1 MYKRQADN
9 LYIDLLFDAGV
20 YGDSESG
27 TAVAGSSF
35 TVTPSDYGVGEVK
48 AVVDGLEDAVTAGAS
63 VIRVYLTGTGSED
76 GSESLS
82 VTVAEGSVYDGA
94 GNAAPHADGVGV
106 SAVSTGLV
114 DLFDLAPPVLSLSL
128 IHI

>member
-1 MYKRQADN
+1 M
-9 LYIDLLFDAGV
+9 
-20 YGDSESG
+20 
-27 TAVAGSSF
+27 
-35 TVTPSDYGVGEVK
+35 
-48 AVVDGLEDAVTAGAS
+48 VVEGLEDANVTAGAS

-94 GNAAPHADGVGV
+94 GNVAPHADGVGV

-114 DLFDLAPPVLSLSL
+114 DLFDLTPPVLSDATLSADNL
-128 IHI
+128 YIDLLFDAGVYGDSESGTAVSRDSFSIYGLYFIFGH